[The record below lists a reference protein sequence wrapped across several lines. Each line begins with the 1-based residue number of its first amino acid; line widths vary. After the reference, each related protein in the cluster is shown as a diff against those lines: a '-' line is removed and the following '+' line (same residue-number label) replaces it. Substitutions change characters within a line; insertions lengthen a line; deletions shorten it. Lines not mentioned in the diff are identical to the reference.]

1 MPVLVRIQLSRR
13 ISPNYKIVDLTKSVL
28 LLKHLTDRCR
38 VGVLVAIHVESILP
52 IMPLMPFCSSQL
64 RLIII
69 LEQLDIVGVAAEAER
84 TSN

>member
-1 MPVLVRIQLSRR
+1 MPVLVRIKLGRR
-13 ISPNYKIVDLTKSVL
+13 VSPKYKIVDLSKSVL
-28 LLKHLTDRCR
+28 LLKHLTDGGR
-38 VGVLVAIHVESILP
+38 VGVLVAIQVELVLP
-52 IMPLMPFCSSQL
+52 IMPLMPSAQL